1 MRKIFKFFKRLAIRR
16 IAKARNQ
23 FDYEDP
29 GLLGDV
35 HMCKSICRKLIT
47 SEGSKFLI
55 APLSSQRY
63 IKHSELG
70 IFVILDDKKIS
81 IINHEYY
88 YSNILLSN
96 RDWDKLTK
104 MYDTKVERIR
114 QELKNEMKSQI
125 KYSLKG
131 ILDRVDNSKKTKPPT
146 VE

>member
-131 ILDRVDNSKKTKPPT
+131 ILGRVDNSKKIKTPT

>member
-1 MRKIFKFFKRLAIRR
+1 MRKIFKFFKRLVIRR

-29 GLLGDV
+29 GLLGDI

-96 RDWDKLTK
+96 RDWDKLIK

>member
-1 MRKIFKFFKRLAIRR
+1 MRKIFKFFKRLVIRR

-29 GLLGDV
+29 GLLGDI

-81 IINHEYY
+81 VINHEYY

-131 ILDRVDNSKKTKPPT
+131 ILDRVDNSKKTKPLT
-146 VE
+146 HQ

>member
-131 ILDRVDNSKKTKPPT
+131 ILDRVDNSKKNKPPL
-146 VE
+146 

>member
-131 ILDRVDNSKKTKPPT
+131 ILDRVDNSKKIKTPT

>member
-1 MRKIFKFFKRLAIRR
+1 MKRIFNFFKKLIIRR
-16 IAKARNQ
+16 IVKSRSQ
-23 FDYEDP
+23 FDYQDP

-35 HMCKSICRKLIT
+35 HICKAICRKLIT
-47 SEGSKFLI
+47 SGGSKFLI

-70 IFVILDDKKIS
+70 IFIILDDKKIS
-81 IINHEYY
+81 VINHEYY

-104 MYDTKVERIR
+104 MYDIR

-131 ILDRVDNSKKTKPPT
+131 ILDRVDNSKKTNPPT
-146 VE
+146 E

>member
-131 ILDRVDNSKKTKPPT
+131 ILDRVDNSKKIKTPTK
-146 VE
+146 

>member
-1 MRKIFKFFKRLAIRR
+1 MDKIIKFFKRLIIRR
-16 IAKARNQ
+16 IVKSRSH
-23 FDYEDP
+23 FDYQDP

-35 HMCKSICRKLIT
+35 HICKAICRKLIT
-47 SEGSKFLI
+47 SGGSKFLI

-81 IINHEYY
+81 VINHEYY

-104 MYDTKVERIR
+104 MYDTKVERVR

-131 ILDRVDNSKKTKPPT
+131 ILDRVDNSKNKKTPT

>member
-125 KYSLKG
+125 KYSLKS
-131 ILDRVDNSKKTKPPT
+131 ILDRVDSSKKIKTPT

>member
-23 FDYEDP
+23 FDYQDP

-35 HMCKSICRKLIT
+35 HICKSICRKLIT

-81 IINHEYY
+81 VINHEYY

-131 ILDRVDNSKKTKPPT
+131 ILDRVDNSKKIKTPTK
-146 VE
+146 

>member
-1 MRKIFKFFKRLAIRR
+1 MRRIFKFFKRLAIRR

-23 FDYEDP
+23 FDYQDP

-35 HMCKSICRKLIT
+35 HICKAICRKLIT

-70 IFVILDDKKIS
+70 IFIILDDKKIS
-81 IINHEYY
+81 VINHEYY

-131 ILDRVDNSKKTKPPT
+131 ILDRVDNSKKTKTPT
-146 VE
+146 E

>member
-1 MRKIFKFFKRLAIRR
+1 MKRIFKFFKRLVIRR
-16 IAKARNQ
+16 IAKTRNQ
-23 FDYEDP
+23 FDYQDP

-35 HMCKSICRKLIT
+35 HICKAICRKLIT

-81 IINHEYY
+81 VIIHEYY

-96 RDWDKLTK
+96 RDWDKLTN
-104 MYDTKVERIR
+104 MYDTKVEGIR
-114 QELKNEMKSQI
+114 QELKN
-125 KYSLKG
+125 
-131 ILDRVDNSKKTKPPT
+131 
-146 VE
+146 

>member
-1 MRKIFKFFKRLAIRR
+1 MKRIFKFFKRLAIRR

-23 FDYEDP
+23 FDYQDP

-35 HMCKSICRKLIT
+35 HICKAICRKLIT

-70 IFVILDDKKIS
+70 IFIILDDKKIS
-81 IINHEYY
+81 VINHEYY

-131 ILDRVDNSKKTKPPT
+131 ILDRVDNSKKIKTPT
-146 VE
+146 E

>member
-35 HMCKSICRKLIT
+35 HICKSICRKLIT

-70 IFVILDDKKIS
+70 IFIILDDKKIS
-81 IINHEYY
+81 VINHEYY

-104 MYDTKVERIR
+104 MYDTKVERVR

-131 ILDRVDNSKKTKPPT
+131 ILDRVDNSKKTKTPT
-146 VE
+146 L

>member
-23 FDYEDP
+23 FDYQDP

-35 HMCKSICRKLIT
+35 HICKSICRKLIT

-81 IINHEYY
+81 VINHEYY

-131 ILDRVDNSKKTKPPT
+131 ILDRVDNSKKLKTPT
-146 VE
+146 E

>member
-1 MRKIFKFFKRLAIRR
+1 MNRIFKFFKRLAIRR
-16 IAKARNQ
+16 IVKSRTQ
-23 FDYEDP
+23 FDYQDP

-35 HMCKSICRKLIT
+35 HICKAICRKLIT

-55 APLSSQRY
+55 APLSEQRY

-81 IINHEYY
+81 VINHEYY
-88 YSNILLSN
+88 YSNILMSN
-96 RDWDKLTK
+96 RDWEKLTN

-125 KYSLKG
+125 KYSLKN
-131 ILDRVDNSKKTKPPT
+131 ILDRVDNSKKIKTPT
-146 VE
+146 E

>member
-1 MRKIFKFFKRLAIRR
+1 MKKIFKFFKRLVIRR
-16 IAKARNQ
+16 IVKSRSQ
-23 FDYEDP
+23 FDYQDS

-35 HMCKSICRKLIT
+35 HICKSICRKLIT

-70 IFVILDDKKIS
+70 IFIILDDKKIS
-81 IINHEYY
+81 VINHEYY
-88 YSNILLSN
+88 YSNILMSN
-96 RDWDKLTK
+96 RDWEKLTK

-125 KYSLKG
+125 KYSLKS
-131 ILDRVDNSKKTKPPT
+131 ILDRVDSSKKIKTPT

>member
-1 MRKIFKFFKRLAIRR
+1 MNRIFKFFKRLAIRR

-23 FDYEDP
+23 FDYQDP

-35 HMCKSICRKLIT
+35 HICKSICRKLIT

-81 IINHEYY
+81 VINHEYY

-125 KYSLKG
+125 KYSLKA
-131 ILDRVDNSKKTKPPT
+131 ILDRVDNSKKIKTPTK
-146 VE
+146 

>member
-1 MRKIFKFFKRLAIRR
+1 MKRIKRFFKRLTVKR
-16 IAKARNQ
+16 ILKAKKQ
-23 FDYEDP
+23 FDYQDP
-29 GLLGDV
+29 GLLGDI
-35 HMCKSICRKLIT
+35 HICKSICRKLIT

-55 APLSSQRY
+55 APLSYQRY

-81 IINHEYY
+81 VINHEYY
-88 YSNILLSN
+88 YSNILMTN

-131 ILDRVDNSKKTKPPT
+131 ILDRVDNAEKTKTP
-146 VE
+146 

>member
-1 MRKIFKFFKRLAIRR
+1 MRKIFKFFKRLVIRR

-29 GLLGDV
+29 GLLGDI

-104 MYDTKVERIR
+104 MYDTKVERVR

>member
-23 FDYEDP
+23 FDYQDP

-35 HMCKSICRKLIT
+35 HICKAICRKLIT

-81 IINHEYY
+81 VINHEYY
-88 YSNILLSN
+88 YSNILLCN
-96 RDWDKLTK
+96 IYWDKLTK

-131 ILDRVDNSKKTKPPT
+131 ILDRVDNSKKTKTPT
-146 VE
+146 K

>member
-23 FDYEDP
+23 FDYQDP

-35 HMCKSICRKLIT
+35 HICKSICRKLIT

-81 IINHEYY
+81 VINHEYY
-88 YSNILLSN
+88 YSNILLCN

-131 ILDRVDNSKKTKPPT
+131 ILDRVDNSKKIKTPT
-146 VE
+146 E

>member
-1 MRKIFKFFKRLAIRR
+1 MRQIFKFFKRLIIRR
-16 IAKARNQ
+16 IVKSRSQ
-23 FDYEDP
+23 FDYQDP

-35 HMCKSICRKLIT
+35 HICKAICRKLIT

-81 IINHEYY
+81 VINHEYY

-96 RDWDKLTK
+96 RDWDKLIK

-131 ILDRVDNSKKTKPPT
+131 ILDRVDNSKKTNPPT
-146 VE
+146 E

>member
-1 MRKIFKFFKRLAIRR
+1 MKRIKRFFKRIAVRR
-16 IAKARNQ
+16 ILKTKNQ
-23 FDYEDP
+23 FDYADP
-29 GLLGDV
+29 GLLGDI
-35 HMCKSICRKLIT
+35 HICKSICRKLIT

-81 IINHEYY
+81 VINHEYY
-88 YSNILLSN
+88 YSNILMTN

-114 QELKNEMKSQI
+114 QDLKNEMKSQI
-125 KYSLKG
+125 KYSLKA

>member
-1 MRKIFKFFKRLAIRR
+1 MRRIFKFFKRLAIRR

-23 FDYEDP
+23 FDYQDP

-35 HMCKSICRKLIT
+35 HICKAICRKLIT

-70 IFVILDDKKIS
+70 IFIILDDKKIS
-81 IINHEYY
+81 VINHEYY

-131 ILDRVDNSKKTKPPT
+131 ILDRVDNSKKIKTPT
-146 VE
+146 E

>member
-1 MRKIFKFFKRLAIRR
+1 MRRIFKFFKRLAIRR

-23 FDYEDP
+23 FDYQDP

-35 HMCKSICRKLIT
+35 HICKSICRKLIT

-81 IINHEYY
+81 VINHEYY

-131 ILDRVDNSKKTKPPT
+131 ILDRVDNSKKPKTPT
-146 VE
+146 E

>member
-1 MRKIFKFFKRLAIRR
+1 MRKIFKFFKRLVIRR

-29 GLLGDV
+29 GLLGDI

-81 IINHEYY
+81 VINHEYY
-88 YSNILLSN
+88 YSNILMSN

-131 ILDRVDNSKKTKPPT
+131 ILDRVDNSKKTKTP
-146 VE
+146 

>member
-1 MRKIFKFFKRLAIRR
+1 MRKIFKFFKRLVIRR

-29 GLLGDV
+29 GLLGDI

-81 IINHEYY
+81 VINHEYY

-104 MYDTKVERIR
+104 MYDTKVERVR

-131 ILDRVDNSKKTKPPT
+131 ILDRVDNSKKTKTPT
-146 VE
+146 L

>member
-1 MRKIFKFFKRLAIRR
+1 MRKIFKFFKRLVIRR

-29 GLLGDV
+29 GLLGDI

-131 ILDRVDNSKKTKPPT
+131 ILDRVDNSKKIKTPTK
-146 VE
+146 

>member
-1 MRKIFKFFKRLAIRR
+1 MRRIFKFFKRLAIRR

-23 FDYEDP
+23 FDYQDP

-35 HMCKSICRKLIT
+35 HICKAICRKLIT

-70 IFVILDDKKIS
+70 IFIILDDKKIS
-81 IINHEYY
+81 VINHEYY

-131 ILDRVDNSKKTKPPT
+131 ILDRVDNSKKIKTP
-146 VE
+146 

>member
-1 MRKIFKFFKRLAIRR
+1 MRRIFKFFKRLAIRR

-23 FDYEDP
+23 FDYQDP

-35 HMCKSICRKLIT
+35 HICKAICRKLIT

-81 IINHEYY
+81 VINHEYY

-131 ILDRVDNSKKTKPPT
+131 ILDRVDNSKKLITPN
-146 VE
+146 

>member
-1 MRKIFKFFKRLAIRR
+1 MRKIFKFFKRLVIRR

-29 GLLGDV
+29 GLLGDI

-81 IINHEYY
+81 VINHEYY

>member
-81 IINHEYY
+81 VINHEYY

-131 ILDRVDNSKKTKPPT
+131 IFEENYGI
-146 VE
+146 

>member
-1 MRKIFKFFKRLAIRR
+1 MNRIFKFFKRLAIRR

-23 FDYEDP
+23 FDYQDP

-35 HMCKSICRKLIT
+35 HICKSICRKLIT

-81 IINHEYY
+81 VINHEYY

-96 RDWDKLTK
+96 RDWDKLIK

-131 ILDRVDNSKKTKPPT
+131 ILDRVDNSKKTKTPT

>member
-1 MRKIFKFFKRLAIRR
+1 MRRIFKFFKRLAIRR

-23 FDYEDP
+23 FDYQDP

-35 HMCKSICRKLIT
+35 HICKAICRKLIT

-70 IFVILDDKKIS
+70 IFIILDDKKIS
-81 IINHEYY
+81 VINHEYY

-131 ILDRVDNSKKTKPPT
+131 ILEKVDTSKKIKTPN
-146 VE
+146 